1 MATRLRGRHCSVVV
15 GSRFIY
21 AIRTNRL
28 ETTENK
34 TLKVDFHSLFRGP
47 QVPGEGC
54 MQSGDIIHA
63 NSALTGFRQVKNLPS
78 ELT

>member
-34 TLKVDFHSLFRGP
+34 TLEVDFHGLFRGATG
-47 QVPGEGC
+47 PGGEV
-54 MQSGDIIHA
+54 HA
-63 NSALTGFRQVKNLPS
+63 KWRYNSCQQCIDRVQTGQKPP
-78 ELT
+78 E